1 MRRDKSENSRIRL
14 LLVFIGAIIVLTN
27 NYWVSSTWSGEF
39 SHMALFLNAIFI
51 IFIVSLLNLLLR
63 KTRKNLALRPSEIFL
78 IYMMVAV
85 ATGATGHDTVEML
98 TQVVGYPF
106 WFATPENEWED
117 LFFKYL
123 PRWLMVEDKHV
134 LEGFYTYE
142 ESFYEPR
149 VFRAWARPLLFWASF
164 LIVLYFCMMCINII
178 LRKQWT
184 ERERLSF
191 PVAQV
196 PLGLIDPKLSIHKSK
211 IFWYGFGSAAF
222 LSIMNGLHR
231 LIPAVPGPTYGK
243 FNLGALF
250 TEKPWDAIDVVY
262 IEFQPF
268 ILGLSFFIPVTLSF
282 SIWFFYWFW
291 KMEMVFGSAVGYH
304 YIPWFPGYWVQG
316 MGAVIFMFIMFTFWA
331 RQHLWQVVKTVFRS
345 RSGSYAADAGLY
357 TFAILGIVLGMTF
370 LVTFCYYAGMAPW
383 VAIMFLGGFYVIS
396 TVVARVRAELGP
408 PTHDFPFCPMN
419 LITAVLGTKRID
431 GSSLTQF
438 AMFKFVDYG
447 HRSNPMPT
455 MLESLYL
462 KEKLRVSQTGL
473 VIGAMV
479 IAIVLGTTLGLFG
492 NVQRGYRD
500 IGQTWVGDWAF
511 PDVANQ
517 LKYPSGTS
525 YLYIIYSLIGGSI
538 ITALAIMS
546 RRFVWWPLH
555 PLGYILGGE
564 WMLRYLWFSI
574 FTAWLVK
581 WVVLKFGGLDG
592 HRKAVPFF
600 IGITMGDAVMLA
612 LWSIYGNV
620 FNEWTLGLIYW

>member
-1 MRRDKSENSRIRL
+1 MRRGKSENSRIRL
-14 LLVFIGAIIVLTN
+14 LLVFIGAIIVLIN

-39 SHMALFLNAIFI
+39 SHMALFLNAVFI
-51 IFIVSLLNLLLR
+51 TFIVSLLNLLLR
-63 KTRKNLALRPSEIFL
+63 KIKKNLALRPSEIFL

-149 VFRAWARPLLFWASF
+149 VFRAWVRPLLLWASF
-164 LIVLYFCMMCINII
+164 LIVLYFCMICINII

-196 PLGLIDPKLSIHKSK
+196 PLGLMDPKLSIYKSR

-250 TEKPWDAIDVVY
+250 TEKPWNAIDVVY

-268 ILGLSFFIPVTLSF
+268 ILGLAFFIPVALSF

-316 MGAVIFMFIMFTFWA
+316 MGAVIFMFIMFIFWA
-331 RQHLWQVVKTVFRS
+331 RQHLWQVIKTVLRP
-345 RSGSYAADAGLY
+345 RSGSYAGDAGLY
-357 TFAILGIVLGMTF
+357 TFAILGIILSMTF

-419 LITAVLGTKRID
+419 LITGVLGTKRID

-447 HRSNPMPT
+447 HRSNPMPV

-462 KEKLRVSQTGL
+462 KEKLRVGQTGL
-473 VIGAMV
+473 LIGAMV
-479 IAIVLGTTLGLFG
+479 IAIALGTTLGLFG

-500 IGQTWVGDWAF
+500 VGQTWVGDWAF